1 MSLLTHVAA
10 THSLT
15 AKIFLMLLHRI
26 FICIMDK
33 SVFYTIL
40 EETVVI
46 VSFRIVNV
54 SKDAKKYILY
64 FTE

>member
-1 MSLLTHVAA
+1 
-10 THSLT
+10 
-15 AKIFLMLLHRI
+15 
-26 FICIMDK
+26 MDK

-46 VSFRIVNV
+46 VSFPIVNV